1 VETLKKEKKVYFQV
15 TYLISSEDVYKREFW
30 NLKKINDNFEKIVLS
45 MDEIIFN
52 DKDWIKHIN
61 IMDLESII

>member
-1 VETLKKEKKVYFQV
+1 METLKKEKKVYFQV